1 MRNKSAFL
9 IVLFIFAVIILNAQK
24 EYIENNKNYS
34 VARVYHKNYKIIKVN
49 NLELV
54 NDSLMTFKAVG
65 SSKEEQLPVTDV
77 RYISVRHGSMAL
89 TYGLIGAGTGLLSSL
104 IAVAA
109 VSVDPSVDDSNVNY
123 APIIIGFTF
132 GFGALGAIIGAFNY
146 KWKRLYFESKDLT
159 TNVII
164 YPSFNRNTYGFGVLI
179 NF

>member
-9 IVLFIFAVIILNAQK
+9 IVLFAFTVIILNAQK
-24 EYIENNKNYS
+24 EYIETNKNYS

-65 SSKEEQLPVTDV
+65 SSKEEQLLVTDV
-77 RYISVRHGSMAL
+77 RYISVRNGSMAL

-109 VSVDPSVDDSNVNY
+109 VSVDPSVDDSNLNY
-123 APIIIGFTF
+123 APIIIGFTV
-132 GFGALGAIIGAFNY
+132 GFGALGAIIGAFNS
-146 KWKRLYFESKDLT
+146 KWKRLYFKSKDLT
-159 TNVII
+159 TTYIVYPKFDGKI
-164 YPSFNRNTYGFGVLI
+164 YGLGLLV